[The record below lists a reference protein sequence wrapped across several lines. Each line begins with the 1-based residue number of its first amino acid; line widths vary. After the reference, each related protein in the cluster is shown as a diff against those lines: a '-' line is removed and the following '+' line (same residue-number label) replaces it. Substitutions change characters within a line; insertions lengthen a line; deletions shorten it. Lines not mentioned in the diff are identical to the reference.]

1 MGTFLL
7 RSLTP
12 IYLLALYLK
21 KFGLLSCLC
30 LGEVEAGIFNS
41 TKLFMARSF
50 FGGGGGCT
58 FFELLYSNIP
68 RGEGDGTLTW

>member
-1 MGTFLL
+1 MGIFLL
-7 RSLTP
+7 RSLTQ

-50 FGGGGGCT
+50 FGGGGGGVLFLS
-58 FFELLYSNIP
+58 FFILIFQGVKVMVL
-68 RGEGDGTLTW
+68 